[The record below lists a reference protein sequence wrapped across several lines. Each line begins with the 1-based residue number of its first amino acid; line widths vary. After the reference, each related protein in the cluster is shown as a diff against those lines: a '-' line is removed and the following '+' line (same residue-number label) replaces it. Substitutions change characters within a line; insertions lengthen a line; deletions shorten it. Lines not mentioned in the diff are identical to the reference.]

1 MGTEATREDAQ
12 HAKVRRAEPSGL
24 AGPAPAPEPRSHL
37 SSLHQ
42 RIGNR
47 AVQRLL
53 AQRSANEP
61 MPVDDD
67 LAARINSERG
77 GGQPL
82 DSAVQAQAGKAL
94 GYDMGHVR
102 VHTSAEA
109 DALTHSLSA
118 QAFTTGSDIFF
129 RSGAYDPHTDAGRN
143 LIHHE
148 LTHVVQQGAGNVSGN
163 TAGMVVNPPGD
174 AFERE
179 ADAVASSLAQG
190 ATAQRQAEPEE
201 EEPIQARFV
210 ALRQMAPEQ
219 QEELAQTKPLQRQA
233 GTEEE
238 ELQRQIVPDED
249 IKAGFESQKP
259 RSEEDEDP
267 VQHK

>member
-1 MGTEATREDAQ
+1 MGTEVTREDAL
-12 HAKVRRAEPSGL
+12 HAKVRRGVPSG
-24 AGPAPAPEPRSHL
+24 PATAPEPRSHL
-37 SSLHQ
+37 NNLQQ

-61 MPVDDD
+61 VPVDEDV
-67 LAARINSERG
+67 AARINRERG
-77 GGQPL
+77 SGQPL
-82 DSAVQAQAGKAL
+82 DSAVQAQAGKAM

-129 RSGAYDPHTDAGRN
+129 RSGAYDPHTEAGQN

-148 LTHVVQQGAGNVSGN
+148 LTHVVQQETGNVSGN

-190 ATAQRQAEPEE
+190 AAAQRQAEPEE
-201 EEPIQARFV
+201 EEPIQARPM
-210 ALRQMAPEQ
+210 ALRQVAPEE

-238 ELQRQIVPDED
+238 ELQRQLVPAED

-259 RSEEDEDP
+259 RAEEDEVP
-267 VQHK
+267 VQRK